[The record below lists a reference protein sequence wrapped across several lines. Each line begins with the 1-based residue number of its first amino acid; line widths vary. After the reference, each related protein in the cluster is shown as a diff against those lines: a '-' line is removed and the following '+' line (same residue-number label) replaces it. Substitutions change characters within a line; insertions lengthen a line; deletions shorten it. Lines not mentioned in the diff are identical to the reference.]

1 MNRKK
6 IIILLYIICLLLGC
20 STKIVENENV
30 IDSETEDKS
39 KQLTE
44 ITIALRTFANPYVER
59 HSNLNN
65 DKYVKKLEELTNT
78 VLNIKL
84 IPHSYYKERMLLMLA
99 SDDKPDV
106 MQGVSL
112 TGSELGGG
120 VEEGAFLPLDDLLE
134 QHGQNLLEFIPEE
147 AWEQMTYPADGKI
160 YAIPEFLSKPSRR
173 GMAIR
178 LDLLEK
184 TGLDIPETTDEYLEV
199 LRAFKQLG
207 IENPFQGREN
217 FHYADTFF
225 GAFDALPYQWEYDE
239 KSGQVVPKFV
249 AQDGEKVKKAINY
262 YRTMYEEGLIHPDFL
277 TIPQVEYRNNIMSG
291 KAGMWSMNA
300 EELVSWEKEIKN
312 NIPHAEI
319 AIIPSPKEPG
329 GRGGHAYYEN
339 VTRSYFISSE
349 SKVDPAEIIKFFDW
363 QVTKE
368 GQEFF
373 TYGIEGDTYIKDQ
386 GKIIYTLKDEEQFL
400 AEQHFR
406 TTWLWMV
413 RDATYTEDILRLTE
427 EGRNLIKVFDD
438 VLAKEGHGSIKFP
451 DRLDVFKENPEMEV
465 SGILAPEFWMKEVAK
480 IITGFEP
487 LHYHDQIVDVWLK
500 QGGQSAI
507 DEATK
512 RYHQGDYVDSDPNSS

>member
-1 MNRKK
+1 MKTK
-6 IIILLYIICLLLGC
+6 HIIISIAFLHMVCILIGC
-20 STKIVENENV
+20 TTGLTGHTNRSGQETKSEQVEL
-30 IDSETEDKS
+30 S
-39 KQLTE
+39 
-44 ITIALRTFANPYVER
+44 IALRTFANPYVEG
-59 HSNLNN
+59 HPDIND
-65 DKYVKKLEELTNT
+65 DKYIKKLEELTNT
-78 VLNIKL
+78 PLDLKL

-99 SDDKPDV
+99 SDEKPDV

-112 TGSELGGG
+112 TGPELGGG
-120 VEEGAFLPLDDLLE
+120 IEEGAFLPLNDLLE
-134 QHGQNLLEFIPEE
+134 QHGQNLLHFIPEV
-147 AWEQMTYPADGKI
+147 AWEQMTHPEDGQI

-199 LRAFKQLG
+199 LRAFKALG

-239 KSGQVVPKFV
+239 NSDQVVPKFV
-249 AQDGEKVKKAINY
+249 AQDGEKRKKALNF
-262 YRTMYEEGLIHPDFL
+262 YRTMYEEELIHPDFL
-277 TIPQVEYRNNIMSG
+277 TIPQAEYRNNIMSG

-300 EELVSWEKEIKN
+300 EELVAWEKIIKN
-312 NIPHAEI
+312 NVPHAEI
-319 AIIPSPKEPG
+319 AIIPAPKEAG

-373 TYGIEGDTYIKDQ
+373 TYGIEGDTYIKEN
-386 GKIIYTLKDEEQFL
+386 GRINYTLKDEEQFL

-406 TTWLWMV
+406 TSWLWMV
-413 RDATYTEDILRLTE
+413 RDATYTKEILQLTE
-427 EGRNLIKVFDD
+427 EGQHLINIFDD
-438 VLAKEGHGSIKFP
+438 VLAKEGHGSIKFSGG
-451 DRLDVFKENPEMEV
+451 LEVFKENPEIEV
-465 SGILAPEFWMKEVAK
+465 SGILAPEFWMKEIAK
-480 IITGFEP
+480 IITGYEP
-487 LHYHDQIVDVWLK
+487 LHYHDQVVDVWLK
-500 QGGQSAI
+500 QGGQEAI
-507 DEATK
+507 NEATR
-512 RYHQGDYVDSDPNSS
+512 RYHQGDYVNSDPNS